1 MKRRLLMIAAFS
13 LALRAGAARTDEAA
27 EALKQ
32 FQGTW
37 ILDSVEVNGVK
48 VDAETMKKQGHE
60 ITLIVKDEKFTLK
73 LKRGDVEGTLKLDPT
88 KKPKTYDSN
97 GTDPEGMTH
106 ETVGI
111 YKFEGDTLT
120 VCFVATG
127 KDRPTDFKAEA
138 GSEAVVQVFRRDK
151 K

>member
-1 MKRRLLMIAAFS
+1 MKVRLLMIAAVG
-13 LALRAGAARTDEAA
+13 LALGAGAARADEVG
-27 EALKQ
+27 EDLKQ

-48 VDAETMKKQGHE
+48 IDAETMKKQGHE
-60 ITLIVKDEKFTLK
+60 ITLTVKDQKFTLK
-73 LKRGDVEGTLKLDPT
+73 LKRGDVDGALKLDPT
-88 KKPKTYDSN
+88 RKPRAYDSK
-97 GTDPEGMTH
+97 GTDPEGVTH

-120 VCFVATG
+120 VCFVAAG
-127 KDRPTDFKAEA
+127 KDRPTEFKAGA
-138 GSEAVVQVFRRDK
+138 GSEAVVQVFKREK